1 MDNSFNITQAI
12 KNFFSREEKS
22 GILLLL
28 FATLALITVNSPLQS
43 LYYDVKYTDIPIN
56 LGDFNFTKS
65 VSHWVNDG
73 LMAIFFFVIGLELKR
88 EILEGELSSFD
99 RMVLPAIAA
108 IGGMAAPAL
117 VYILININNPENM
130 SGWAIPTATDIAF
143 SLAVLLIFGK
153 SVPLSLKVFLLSL
166 AIIDDLGAVLI
177 IAFFY
182 TAEISSIYLLYS
194 LIVFG
199 LLVVVNLSGNQKM
212 YIYMILGIF
221 LWYFVLKS
229 GVHAT
234 IAGVLLATTIPNNA
248 KNDYDH
254 SMLKHLEHKLHN
266 FVGILVLPVFAFFNS
281 DINFS
286 DVTMS
291 SVYSPLSMGVILGL
305 LLGKPIGIT
314 LFTYVGMKTK
324 LFSLPENVT
333 LKDVFGL
340 SLLCG
345 IGFTMSLFIN
355 GLAFTETYL
364 IDSSKLGIF
373 IGSIVS
379 AIAGYLILKSKY
391 SDSN

>member
-43 LYYDVKYTDIPIN
+43 LYYDIKYTDIPIS

-143 SLAVLLIFGK
+143 SLAVLLIIGK

-199 LLVVVNLSGNQKM
+199 LLVVVNLSGNQRM

-234 IAGVLLATTIPNNA
+234 IAGVLLATTIPNNVE
-248 KNDYDH
+248 NNVDH

-379 AIAGYLILKSKY
+379 AVAGYLILKSKY

>member
-1 MDNSFNITQAI
+1 M
-12 KNFFSREEKS
+12 
-22 GILLLL
+22 L
-28 FATLALITVNSPLQS
+28 FATLALITVNSPLNS
-43 LYYDVKYTDIPIN
+43 IYYDIKYAEVPIN
-56 LGDFNFTKS
+56 VGSFDFTKS

-88 EILEGELSSFD
+88 EILEGELSSYD

-108 IGGMAAPAL
+108 IGGMVAPAII
-117 VYILININNPENM
+117 YILININNPENI

-143 SLAVLLIFGK
+143 SLAVLLIIGK
-153 SVPLSLKVFLLSL
+153 NVPLSLKVFLLSL

-182 TAEISSIYLLYS
+182 TAEISTAYLVYS
-194 LIVFG
+194 LAIFI
-199 LLVVVNLSGNQKM
+199 LLVFINIIGIQKT
-212 YIYMILGIF
+212 YVYMILGIF

-234 IAGVLLATTIPNNA
+234 IAGVLLATTIPNTS
-248 KNDYDH
+248 KNDYEH

-266 FVGILVLPVFAFFNS
+266 FVGILVLPIFAYFNS

-286 DVTMS
+286 DVTINS
-291 SVYSPLSMGVILGL
+291 IYSPLSLGVILGL

-324 LFSLPENVT
+324 LFTLPDNVSMR
-333 LKDVFGL
+333 DVFGL

-355 GLAFTETYL
+355 GLAFTDEFL

-373 IGSIVS
+373 IGSMIS
-379 AIAGYLILKSKY
+379 AVAGYFILKSKY
-391 SDSN
+391 SYNN

>member
-1 MDNSFNITQAI
+1 MNNTFDITQAI

-22 GILLLL
+22 GILLLI
-28 FATLALITVNSPLQS
+28 FATLALIVVNSPLQS
-43 LYYDVKYTDIPIN
+43 IYFDVKYTSIPIN
-56 LGDFNFTKS
+56 IGDFSFTKS

-108 IGGMAAPAL
+108 VGGMVAPAL
-117 VYILININNPENM
+117 IYVLINYSSPENM

-143 SLAVLLIFGK
+143 SLAVLLIIGK

-182 TAEISSIYLLYS
+182 TSEISTHYLLYS
-194 LIVFG
+194 AVVFSLLI
-199 LLVVVNLSGNQKM
+199 LLNMSGSQKM
-212 YIYMILGIF
+212 YIFILLGIF

-229 GVHAT
+229 GIHAT
-234 IAGVLLATTIPNNA
+234 IAGVLLATTIPNNE
-248 KNDYDH
+248 NNNLEH
-254 SMLKHLEHKLHN
+254 SMLKQLEHKLHN
-266 FVGILVLPVFAFFNS
+266 FVGILVLPIFAFFNS

-286 DVTMS
+286 DVTLNS
-291 SVYSPLSMGVILGL
+291 IYSPLSLGIILGL
-305 LLGKPIGIT
+305 LVGKPIGIT
-314 LFTYVGMKTK
+314 LFTYIGMKTNMFK
-324 LFSLPENVT
+324 LPDSVT
-333 LKDVFGL
+333 LKDIFGL

-355 GLAFTETYL
+355 GLAFTDQIL

-379 AIAGYLILKSKY
+379 AVAGYLILKSRYKA
-391 SDSN
+391 

>member
-43 LYYDVKYTDIPIN
+43 LYYDIKYTDIPIS

-117 VYILININNPENM
+117 VYVLININNPENM

-143 SLAVLLIFGK
+143 SLAVLLIIGK

-182 TAEISSIYLLYS
+182 TAEISSVYLLYS

-212 YIYMILGIF
+212 YIYMVLGIF

-234 IAGVLLATTIPNNA
+234 IAGVLLATTIPNNVE
-248 KNDYDH
+248 NNVDH

-379 AIAGYLILKSKY
+379 AVAGYLILKSKY
-391 SDSN
+391 SG

>member
-1 MDNSFNITQAI
+1 MNNSFSISKAI
-12 KNFFSREEKS
+12 KNFFAREEKS

-28 FATLALITVNSPLQS
+28 FATLALITVNSPLNS
-43 LYYDVKYTDIPIN
+43 LYYDIKYTDVPIS
-56 LGDFNFTKS
+56 LGEFNFTKTI
-65 VSHWVNDG
+65 SHWVNDG

-108 IGGMAAPAL
+108 IGGMVAPAIIY
-117 VYILININNPENM
+117 VLININNPENM

-143 SLAVLLIFGK
+143 SLAVLLIIGK
-153 SVPLSLKVFLLSL
+153 NVPLSLKVFLLSL

-182 TAEISSIYLLYS
+182 TSQISGTYLIYS
-194 LIVFG
+194 LIVFV
-199 LLVVVNLSGNQKM
+199 LLILINRMGINKM

-234 IAGVLLATTIPNNA
+234 IAGVLLATTIPNTSN
-248 KNDYDH
+248 NGLEH
-254 SMLKHLEHKLHN
+254 SMLKDLEHKLHN
-266 FVGILVLPVFAFFNS
+266 FVGILVLPIFAFFNS
-281 DINFS
+281 DINFA
-286 DVTMS
+286 DVTLS
-291 SVYSPLSMGVILGL
+291 SIYSPLSLGVILGL

-314 LFTYVGMKTK
+314 LFTYVGMKTN
-324 LFSLPENVT
+324 LFNLPENVT
-333 LKDVFGL
+333 IKDVFGL

-355 GLAFTETYL
+355 GLAFTDPVL
-364 IDSSKLGIF
+364 IDSSKLGVF
-373 IGSIVS
+373 IGSMIS

-391 SDSN
+391 QKSN

>member
-43 LYYDVKYTDIPIN
+43 LYYDIKYTDIPIN

-143 SLAVLLIFGK
+143 SLAVLLIIGK

-182 TAEISSIYLLYS
+182 TAEISSVYLLYS

-212 YIYMILGIF
+212 YIYMVLGIF

-234 IAGVLLATTIPNNA
+234 IAGVLLATTIPNNVE
-248 KNDYDH
+248 NNVDH

>member
-1 MDNSFNITQAI
+1 MNNSFSISQAI
-12 KNFFSREEKS
+12 KNFFAREEKS

-28 FATLALITVNSPLQS
+28 FATLALITVNSPLNS
-43 LYYDVKYTDIPIN
+43 LYYDIKYTDVPIS
-56 LGDFNFTKS
+56 LGEFNFTKTI
-65 VSHWVNDG
+65 SHWVNDG

-108 IGGMAAPAL
+108 IGGMVAPAIIY
-117 VYILININNPENM
+117 VLININNPENM

-143 SLAVLLIFGK
+143 SLAVLLIIGK
-153 SVPLSLKVFLLSL
+153 NVPLSLKVFLLSL

-182 TAEISSIYLLYS
+182 TAQISGTYLIYS
-194 LIVFG
+194 LIVFV
-199 LLVVVNLSGNQKM
+199 LLILINRMGINKM
-212 YIYMILGIF
+212 YLYMILGIF

-234 IAGVLLATTIPNNA
+234 IAGVLLATTIPNTSN
-248 KNDYDH
+248 NGLEH
-254 SMLKHLEHKLHN
+254 SMLKDLEHKLHN
-266 FVGILVLPVFAFFNS
+266 FVGILVLPIFAFFNS
-281 DINFS
+281 DINFA
-286 DVTMS
+286 DVTLS
-291 SVYSPLSMGVILGL
+291 SIYSPLSLGVILGL

-314 LFTYVGMKTK
+314 LFTYVGMKTN
-324 LFSLPENVT
+324 LFNLPENVT
-333 LKDVFGL
+333 IKDVFGL

-355 GLAFTETYL
+355 GLAFSDPVL

-373 IGSIVS
+373 IGSMIS

-391 SDSN
+391 QNSN

>member
-1 MDNSFNITQAI
+1 MNNSFSISQAI
-12 KNFFSREEKS
+12 KNFFAREEKS

-28 FATLALITVNSPLQS
+28 FATLALITVNSPLNS
-43 LYYDVKYTDIPIN
+43 LYYDIKYTDVPIS
-56 LGDFNFTKS
+56 LGEFNFTKTI
-65 VSHWVNDG
+65 SHWVNDG

-108 IGGMAAPAL
+108 IGGMVAPAIIY
-117 VYILININNPENM
+117 VLININNPENM

-143 SLAVLLIFGK
+143 SLAVLLIIGK
-153 SVPLSLKVFLLSL
+153 NVPLSLKVFLLSL

-182 TAEISSIYLLYS
+182 TAQISGTYLIYSSIVFVLLI
-194 LIVFG
+194 LINRMG
-199 LLVVVNLSGNQKM
+199 INKM
-212 YIYMILGIF
+212 YVYMILGVI

-234 IAGVLLATTIPNNA
+234 IAGVLLATTIPNTSN
-248 KNDYDH
+248 NGLEH
-254 SMLKHLEHKLHN
+254 SMLKDLEHKLHN
-266 FVGILVLPVFAFFNS
+266 FVGILVLPIFAFFNS
-281 DINFS
+281 DINFA
-286 DVTMS
+286 DVTLS
-291 SVYSPLSMGVILGL
+291 SVYSPLSLGVILGL

-314 LFTYVGMKTK
+314 LFTYVGMKTN
-324 LFSLPENVT
+324 LFNLPENVT
-333 LKDVFGL
+333 IKDVFGL

-355 GLAFTETYL
+355 GLAFSDPVL

-373 IGSIVS
+373 IGSMIS
-379 AIAGYLILKSKY
+379 AVAGYLILKSKY
-391 SDSN
+391 QKSN

>member
-43 LYYDVKYTDIPIN
+43 LYYDIKYTDIPIS

-108 IGGMAAPAL
+108 VGGMAAPAL
-117 VYILININNPENM
+117 IYILININNPENM

-143 SLAVLLIFGK
+143 SLAVLLIIGK

-182 TAEISSIYLLYS
+182 TAEISSVYLLYS

-234 IAGVLLATTIPNNA
+234 IAGVLLATTIPNNVE
-248 KNDYDH
+248 NNVDH

-266 FVGILVLPVFAFFNS
+266 FVGILVLPVFAYFNS

-391 SDSN
+391 SDGN